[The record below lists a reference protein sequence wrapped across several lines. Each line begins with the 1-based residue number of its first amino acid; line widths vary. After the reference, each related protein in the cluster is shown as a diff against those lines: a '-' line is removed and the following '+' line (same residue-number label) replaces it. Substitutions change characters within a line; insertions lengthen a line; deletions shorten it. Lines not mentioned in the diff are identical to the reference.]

1 MTGAARRRPR
11 RLSWLLA
18 AAASVLAPLAGTA
31 ARADPTP
38 SPSSTQTLPLTVV
51 VGHISPLAPQP
62 GQTLSLR
69 GRLTNASAQTISEL
83 RVRLLVSHS
92 IIGSRGQFD
101 DYAATP
107 DGAPPADATT
117 VDTARVSV
125 PRTTLVPGAST
136 RFRIDAPVDDLHLP
150 EGWKVYE
157 MAVQVTGATLL
168 GVDTVGQVRT
178 FLPWAPLG
186 QLGSGSP
193 TPVAWIWPLVDRPHR
208 TTSTQ
213 WTDDD
218 LASALRSGGRLSVLL
233 DEAAAAQ
240 TQQPIPAKPVRRRKH
255 HKPAP
260 TPPPRPTITPV
271 PVTWAID
278 PMLVQDAQTMAAGY
292 TVGPPGDR
300 HPGTGQAAA
309 RSWLS
314 GLQAAVRHGEV
325 LGLPYGDPDI
335 VAAIRAGLT
344 TDAQRAQTIGQSLL
358 ARALPTAALPYA
370 WPVGGFGDQR
380 SLDTLFTQ
388 GVTTVVL
395 DSAALPV
402 TGGDQSLTPGAHAS
416 VTTRDGIMDAV
427 LADHRLS
434 AAVDAAALEPSL
446 GPLTTQRVLSEL
458 LMIQA
463 ERPGLP
469 RAVVIAPDRRWS
481 PQASLA
487 QALLSGT
494 GRVPWVQPVAVS
506 QIVSAPVYD
515 QVQRSAVSYPA
526 DAHAAELRRSY
537 LRSTIPLT
545 NRLDAYAAVAGDT
558 QAGQFDD
565 DLLRLFSSAWRGDP
579 AGAFAARGKL
589 DAALKHTMQ
598 KVRIAT
604 QPDSLITLTGSSGT
618 VPVTVSNELDTPVRV
633 TVVASADPH
642 LEVRRGG
649 RVTLTIRAHT
659 QVPVD
664 VRVSARTR
672 GIATLRV
679 GLYTPGIGAR
689 PYSPAVQLRINSTAY
704 GLEALLITGG
714 ATAVL
719 FVGAGVRLVRR
730 ARAARKAPR
739 AAT

>member
-1 MTGAARRRPR
+1 MTGAARRGPR
-11 RLSWLLA
+11 RLSWAFA
-18 AAASVLAPLAGTA
+18 AAAAVIAPLAGTA
-31 ARADPTP
+31 AHADPTP
-38 SPSSTQTLPLTVV
+38 SPSSTTTLPLTVV
-51 VGHISPLAPQP
+51 LGRISPLAPQP
-62 GQTLSLR
+62 GQTLTLR
-69 GRLTNASAQTISEL
+69 GRLTNTSAETVSEIQ
-83 RVRLLVSHS
+83 VRLVVSHS
-92 IIGSRGQFD
+92 VVGSRGQFD

-107 DGAPPADATT
+107 DGAPPLDATPA
-117 VDTARVSV
+117 DSEDVSV
-125 PRTTLVPGAST
+125 PHTSLAPGAST
-136 RFRIDAPVDDLHLP
+136 TFRIDVPVDDLHLP
-150 EGWKVYE
+150 DGWKVYE
-157 MAVQVTGATLL
+157 MAVRVTGATTL
-168 GVDTVGQVRT
+168 GVDTVGQLRT

-186 QLGSGSP
+186 QLGAGSP
-193 TPVAWIWPLVDRPHR
+193 TPVAWVWPLVDRPHR
-208 TTSTQ
+208 TTSSQ
-213 WTDDD
+213 WIDDD
-218 LASALRSGGRLSVLL
+218 LAATLRTGGRLSVLL
-233 DEAAAAQ
+233 DAAAAAQ
-240 TQQPIPAKPVRRRKH
+240 TQQPPPTRPTRRRKH

-260 TPPPRPTITPV
+260 APPPRPTVRPV

-300 HPGTGQAAA
+300 KPGTGQAAA

-314 GLQAAVRHGEV
+314 ALQAAVRRGEV
-325 LGLPYGDPDI
+325 LGLPYGDPDL

-344 TDAQRAQTIGQSLL
+344 PDAQRAETIGQSLL
-358 ARALPTAALPYA
+358 SRALSAAALPYA
-370 WPVGGFGDQR
+370 WPVGGYGDQR

-388 GVTTVVL
+388 GVSTVVL
-395 DSAALPV
+395 DSYALPV

-416 VTTRDGIMDAV
+416 VTTRDGTMDAV

-434 AAVDAAALEPSL
+434 TAVDEAALEPSL
-446 GPLTTQRVLSEL
+446 APLAIQRVLSEL

-481 PQASLA
+481 PPASLA
-487 QALLSGT
+487 TALLSGT
-494 GRVPWVQPVAVS
+494 GRVPWIQPVPIS
-506 QIVSAPVYD
+506 QIVSAPVD
-515 QVQRSAVSYPA
+515 DRVQRSTVSYPA
-526 DAHAAELRRSY
+526 AAHAAELRRSY

-545 NRLDAYAAVAGDT
+545 NRLDAFAAVAGDT

-565 DLLRLFSSAWRGDP
+565 DLLRLFSSAWRTNP
-579 AGAFAARGKL
+579 AGAIAARAKL
-589 DAALKHTMQ
+589 DAALKRTMQ

-649 RVTLTIRAHT
+649 RVTLTIRSHT

-664 VRVSARTR
+664 VRVSARSR

-730 ARAARKAPR
+730 ARTARKAAR